1 MPHSL
6 CLCPFRKPK
15 KTRHV
20 VEDEA
25 SGPEEDMA
33 TVLDQEGNVT
43 LHDGRRLAAPG
54 YCVDQ
59 KNFIFNFLWLDI
71 CNQGCSQQL
80 SGRCCTS
87 RNFCQH
93 LLENFHSI
101 QFYTLCTTKLF
112 GGILV
117 SLRPSVRPASRVR
130 SVAPTVL
137 VWIHF
142 IFIHLIKQL
151 QKKFIAKFPNL
162 NFCLVWVI
170 MGGISERRRSSCSS

>member
-87 RNFCQH
+87 RNFASTSWKIFTAYSFIPSAQRSCWGYIG
-93 LLENFHSI
+93 F
-101 QFYTLCTTKLF
+101 T
-112 GGILV
+112 
-117 SLRPSVRPASRVR
+117 PSVRPSRIPCPLC
-130 SVAPTVL
+130 STYSSGC
-137 VWIHF
+137 IHF

-170 MGGISERRRSSCSS
+170 MGGDLRTQAF